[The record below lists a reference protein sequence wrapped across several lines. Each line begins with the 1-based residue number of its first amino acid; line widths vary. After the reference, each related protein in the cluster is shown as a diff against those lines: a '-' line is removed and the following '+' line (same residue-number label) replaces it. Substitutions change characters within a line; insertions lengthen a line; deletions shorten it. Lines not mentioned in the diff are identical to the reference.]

1 METKRFW
8 LVSMLRDLIAAV
20 VRNQRRQRD
29 LLKKDPDMYIRI
41 HGGPRVD

>member
-1 METKRFW
+1 MKFKKFW
-8 LVSMLRDLIAAV
+8 LMAMLRDIIAAV

-41 HGGPRVD
+41 YGGPRVD